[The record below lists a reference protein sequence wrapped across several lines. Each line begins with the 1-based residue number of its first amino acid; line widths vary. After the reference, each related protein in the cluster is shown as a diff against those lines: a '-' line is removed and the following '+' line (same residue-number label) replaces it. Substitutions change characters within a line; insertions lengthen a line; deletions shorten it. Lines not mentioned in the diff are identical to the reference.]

1 MGTVKED
8 LAKLLKL
15 RQFKADYLAKIEAIK
30 QGEEVLTRRILKTLE
45 DNGVDSI
52 KTDGYTLSKSCKDHF
67 EIADKEKF
75 LTAMYNDMADAKA
88 HGQSLATACLLQQRP
103 AKTLLKDLIIAE
115 TGADLAKII
124 AKSKDLTI
132 AETGD
137 DLAKIIAKSQELGLN
152 YVVESDLSV
161 RKVK

>member
-1 MGTVKED
+1 MGTIKED

-30 QGEEVLTRRILKTLE
+30 QGEEVLTRRILKALE

-52 KTDGYTLSKSCKDHF
+52 RTEGYTLSKPRKDHF

-75 LTAMYNDMADAKA
+75 LPAMYNDMADAKA
-88 HGQSLATACLLQQRP
+88 HGESLATACLLQQRP
-103 AKTLLKDLIIAE
+103 AKTLLKDLITSAV
-115 TGADLAKII
+115 
-124 AKSKDLTI
+124 
-132 AETGD
+132 GD
-137 DLAKIIAKSQELGLN
+137 DLKDIIVKAQELGLN

-161 RKVK
+161 RKAK

>member
-1 MGTVKED
+1 MAMQTKEL
-8 LAKLLKL
+8 LAKLLKV
-15 RQFKADYLAKIEAIK
+15 REIKAYYSAQLDRCEE
-30 QGEEVLTRRILKTLE
+30 GENKLVSMILKE
-45 DNGVDSI
+45 MNDNGVDSI
-52 KTDGYTLSKSCKDHF
+52 RTEGYTLSKSRKDHF

-88 HGQSLATACLLQQRP
+88 HGESLATACLLQQRP
-103 AKTLLKDLIIAE
+103 AKTLLKDLI
-115 TGADLAKII
+115 
-124 AKSKDLTI
+124 I

-161 RKVK
+161 RKAK

>member
-30 QGEEVLTRRILKTLE
+30 QGEEVLTKRILKALD

-52 KTDGYTLSKSCKDHF
+52 RTEGYTLSKSRKDHF

-75 LTAMYNDMADAKA
+75 LSVMYNDMADAKA
-88 HGQSLATACLLQQRP
+88 HGESLATACLLQQRP
-103 AKTLLKDLIIAE
+103 AKTLLKDLITSAV
-115 TGADLAKII
+115 GDDLKDII
-124 AKSKDLTI
+124 AK
-132 AETGD
+132 A
-137 DLAKIIAKSQELGLN
+137 QELGLN

-161 RKVK
+161 RKAK

>member
-1 MGTVKED
+1 MGTIKKD

-30 QGEEVLTRRILKTLE
+30 QGEEVLTRRILKALE

-52 KTDGYTLSKSCKDHF
+52 RTEGYTLSKSRKDHF

-88 HGQSLATACLLQQRP
+88 HGESLATACLLQQRP
-103 AKTLLKDLIIAE
+103 AKTLLKDLITSAV
-115 TGADLAKII
+115 
-124 AKSKDLTI
+124 
-132 AETGD
+132 GD
-137 DLAKIIAKSQELGLN
+137 DLKDIIVKAQELGLN

-161 RKVK
+161 RKAK

>member
-1 MGTVKED
+1 MGTIKED

-15 RQFKADYLAKIEAIK
+15 RQFKADYLAKVEAIK
-30 QGEEVLTRRILKTLE
+30 QGEEVLTKRILKALE

-52 KTDGYTLSKSCKDHF
+52 RTEGYTLSKTRKDHF

-75 LTAMYNDMADAKA
+75 LTAMYNDMAYAKA
-88 HGQSLATACLLQQRP
+88 HGESLATAWPLQQRP
-103 AKTLLKDLIIAE
+103 AKTLLKDLI
-115 TGADLAKII
+115 
-124 AKSKDLTI
+124 I

-161 RKVK
+161 RKAK

>member
-1 MGTVKED
+1 MGTIKED

-30 QGEEVLTRRILKTLE
+30 QGEEVLTRRILKALE

-52 KTDGYTLSKSCKDHF
+52 RTEGYTLSKTKQDHL

-88 HGQSLATACLLQQRP
+88 HGESLATACLLQQRP
-103 AKTLLKDLIIAE
+103 AKTLLKDLI
-115 TGADLAKII
+115 
-124 AKSKDLTI
+124 I

-161 RKVK
+161 RKAK

>member
-1 MGTVKED
+1 MAMQTKEL
-8 LAKLLKL
+8 LAKLLKV
-15 RQFKADYLAKIEAIK
+15 REIKAYYSAQLDRCKE
-30 QGEEVLTRRILKTLE
+30 GENKLVSMILKE
-45 DNGVDSI
+45 MEENGVDSI
-52 KTDGYTLSKSCKDHF
+52 RTDGYTLSKSRKDHF

-103 AKTLLKDLIIAE
+103 AKTLLKDLII
-115 TGADLAKII
+115 
-124 AKSKDLTI
+124 S
-132 AETGD
+132 ETGD

-161 RKVK
+161 RKAK

>member
-88 HGQSLATACLLQQRP
+88 HGQLLATACLLQQRP
-103 AKTLLKDLIIAE
+103 AKTLLKDLI
-115 TGADLAKII
+115 
-124 AKSKDLTI
+124 I

>member
-1 MGTVKED
+1 MGTIKED

-30 QGEEVLTRRILKTLE
+30 QGEEVLTKRILKALE

-52 KTDGYTLSKSCKDHF
+52 RTEGYTLSKSRKDHF
-67 EIADKEKF
+67 EISDKEKF
-75 LTAMYNDMADAKA
+75 LTAMYNDMADARA
-88 HGQSLATACLLQQRP
+88 HGESLATACLLQQRP
-103 AKTLLKDLIIAE
+103 AKTLLKDLI
-115 TGADLAKII
+115 
-124 AKSKDLTI
+124 I

-161 RKVK
+161 RKAK

>member
-115 TGADLAKII
+115 TG
-124 AKSKDLTI
+124 
-132 AETGD
+132 D

>member
-1 MGTVKED
+1 MGTIKED

-30 QGEEVLTRRILKTLE
+30 QGEEVLTKRILKALE

-52 KTDGYTLSKSCKDHF
+52 RTEGYTLSKSRKDHF

-75 LTAMYNDMADAKA
+75 LTAMYNDMADARA
-88 HGQSLATACLLQQRP
+88 HGESLATACLLQQRP
-103 AKTLLKDLIIAE
+103 AKTLLKDLITSAV
-115 TGADLAKII
+115 
-124 AKSKDLTI
+124 
-132 AETGD
+132 GD
-137 DLAKIIAKSQELGLN
+137 DLKDIIVKAQELGLN

-161 RKVK
+161 RKAK

>member
-30 QGEEVLTRRILKTLE
+30 QGEEVLTKRILKALD

-52 KTDGYTLSKSCKDHF
+52 RTEGYTLSKSRKDHF

-103 AKTLLKDLIIAE
+103 AKTLLKDLII
-115 TGADLAKII
+115 
-124 AKSKDLTI
+124 S
-132 AETGD
+132 ETGD

-161 RKVK
+161 RKAK

>member
-1 MGTVKED
+1 MGTIKED

-30 QGEEVLTRRILKTLE
+30 QGEEVLTRRILKALE

-52 KTDGYTLSKSCKDHF
+52 RTEGYTLSKSRKDHF

-88 HGQSLATACLLQQRP
+88 HGESLATACLLEQRP
-103 AKTLLKDLIIAE
+103 AKKLLMDLITSAV
-115 TGADLAKII
+115 
-124 AKSKDLTI
+124 
-132 AETGD
+132 GD
-137 DLAKIIAKSQELGLN
+137 DLKDIIVKAQELGLN
-152 YVVESDLSV
+152 YVVESDLAV
-161 RKVK
+161 RKAK

>member
-1 MGTVKED
+1 MGTIKED

-30 QGEEVLTRRILKTLE
+30 QGEEVLTRRSLKALE

-52 KTDGYTLSKSCKDHF
+52 RTEGYTLSKTKKDHL

-88 HGQSLATACLLQQRP
+88 HGESLATACLLQQRP
-103 AKTLLKDLIIAE
+103 AKKLLMDLITSAV
-115 TGADLAKII
+115 
-124 AKSKDLTI
+124 
-132 AETGD
+132 GD
-137 DLAKIIAKSQELGLN
+137 DLKDIIVKAQELGLN

-161 RKVK
+161 RKAK

>member
-88 HGQSLATACLLQQRP
+88 HGQLLATACLLQQRP
-103 AKTLLKDLIIAE
+103 AKTLLKDLI
-115 TGADLAKII
+115 
-124 AKSKDLTI
+124 I

-161 RKVK
+161 RKVE

>member
-1 MGTVKED
+1 MAMQTKEL
-8 LAKLLKL
+8 LAKLLKV
-15 RQFKADYLAKIEAIK
+15 REIKAYYSAQLDRCKE
-30 QGEEVLTRRILKTLE
+30 GENKLVSMILKE
-45 DNGVDSI
+45 MDDNGVDSI
-52 KTDGYTLSKSCKDHF
+52 RTEGYTLSKSRKDHF

-88 HGQSLATACLLQQRP
+88 HGESLATACLLQQRP
-103 AKTLLKDLIIAE
+103 AKTLLKDLI
-115 TGADLAKII
+115 
-124 AKSKDLTI
+124 I

-161 RKVK
+161 RKAK

>member
-1 MGTVKED
+1 MGTIKED

-30 QGEEVLTRRILKTLE
+30 QGEEVLTRRILKALE

-52 KTDGYTLSKSCKDHF
+52 RTEGYTLSKSRKDHF

-88 HGQSLATACLLQQRP
+88 HGESLATACLLQQRP
-103 AKTLLKDLIIAE
+103 AKTLLKDLITSAV
-115 TGADLAKII
+115 
-124 AKSKDLTI
+124 
-132 AETGD
+132 GD
-137 DLAKIIAKSQELGLN
+137 DLKDIIVKAQELGLN

-161 RKVK
+161 RKAK

>member
-1 MGTVKED
+1 MAMQTKEL
-8 LAKLLKL
+8 LAKLLKV
-15 RQFKADYLAKIEAIK
+15 REIKAYYSAQLDRCKE
-30 QGEEVLTRRILKTLE
+30 GENKLVSMILKE
-45 DNGVDSI
+45 MEENGVDSI
-52 KTDGYTLSKSCKDHF
+52 KTDGYTLSKSRKDHF

-103 AKTLLKDLIIAE
+103 AKTLLKDLI
-115 TGADLAKII
+115 T
-124 AKSKDLTI
+124 S
-132 AETGD
+132 ETGD

-161 RKVK
+161 RKAK

>member
-15 RQFKADYLAKIEAIK
+15 RQFKADYLAKVEAIK

-52 KTDGYTLSKSCKDHF
+52 KINGYTLSKSRKDHF

-88 HGQSLATACLLQQRP
+88 HGQSLATACLLQQRL
-103 AKTLLKDLIIAE
+103 AKTLLKDLIV
-115 TGADLAKII
+115 
-124 AKSKDLTI
+124 

>member
-1 MGTVKED
+1 MAMQTKEL
-8 LAKLLKL
+8 LAKLLKV
-15 RQFKADYLAKIEAIK
+15 REIKAYYSAQLDRCKE
-30 QGEEVLTRRILKTLE
+30 GENKLVSMILKE
-45 DNGVDSI
+45 MEENGVDSI
-52 KTDGYTLSKSCKDHF
+52 RTDGYTLSKSRKDHF

-88 HGQSLATACLLQQRP
+88 HGESLATACLLQQRP
-103 AKTLLKDLIIAE
+103 AKTLLKDLI
-115 TGADLAKII
+115 
-124 AKSKDLTI
+124 I

-161 RKVK
+161 RKAK